1 MEGKANA
8 PPFRQS
14 LTIMTP
20 MPAEY
25 KIDSTSAPFVE
36 ELLQE
41 FLREPARVSPEW
53 RGYFEGLLRQDP
65 GLRPSTNGH
74 ARQQPSLFHPPK
86 GLNGTAGG
94 GQTTGSD
101 DAAFQLRAGRLIE
114 NYRDYGFSAAK
125 LSPLGMDHAPRP
137 ELELASVDLSEADLD
152 RQLPSPFPSRPGTI
166 LLRDCLQLLREVY
179 CGCIGLEIRHIDH
192 PELRAWLISRME
204 APKEPLTHEAQQRIL
219 KRLTEAYVFEEFLR
233 HKYTGAK
240 VFSLEGAEVLIALLD
255 VAIER
260 AADQGVAEVVLAMA
274 HRGRLNVLAN
284 TIGKPEREIFREF
297 NDLPQDGRG
306 FADVKYHLGFSADW
320 EGPQG
325 EKVHLSL
332 CFNPS
337 HLEFVNPVALG
348 RMRAKQDRVNDL
360 SRRTGAAILIHG
372 DAAFSGEGV
381 TQETLNLAQLGGY
394 NTGGTLHVIV
404 NNRIG
409 FTTGPSEGRGT
420 RYSGDVAKM
429 LPIPIFHVNG
439 EDPEA
444 VARVVRIA
452 MDFRHEF
459 QRDVLIDLHCYRRFG
474 HNEADEPAFTQ
485 PLLYKAIRERTNVR
499 ELYAQKLLEQKQL
512 EEGAAEEQ
520 AKERREVMR
529 SEFELAKQE
538 EPSSQ
543 ANPVGIWS
551 GYQGGNEPL
560 ESDGGTT
567 VPEEKLQT
575 LLQKLAEVPAD
586 FHVHPK
592 LVKSLE
598 MRQKMAAGE
607 QSLDWASAE
616 ALAMASLAV
625 EGHGVRLSGQDSQRG
640 TFSQRHA
647 VLHDVENGE
656 RYNIFSR
663 LDQKQAAVEIVNSP
677 LSEAGVLGFDYGYS
691 LDAPEALV
699 MWEAQFGDFC
709 NAAQVIID
717 QFIATAEVKWR
728 RLSGLVML
736 LPHSLEGQGPE
747 HSSARLE
754 RFLALAVGDNI
765 QVLNPTTPAQYF
777 HALRRQVIRKWRKP
791 LVILTPKS
799 LLRDKRAVSSLQE
812 LSSGNFSRIIADQ
825 RAPGAPT
832 SRVLLCSGKV
842 YYELADA
849 RDEAKSDAAILR
861 VEQLYPLTD
870 AAIAAA
876 LKPYPKITP
885 VYWVQEEPENMGAWP
900 YLRRR
905 FGEWLLGRYPF
916 EIIAR
921 SPSASPATG
930 SKRQHETEQKDLLRR
945 ALDLK

>member
-1 MEGKANA
+1 M
-8 PPFRQS
+8 
-14 LTIMTP
+14 
-20 MPAEY
+20 
-25 KIDSTSAPFVE
+25 
-36 ELLQE
+36 
-41 FLREPARVSPEW
+41 
-53 RGYFEGLLRQDP
+53 
-65 GLRPSTNGH
+65 
-74 ARQQPSLFHPPK
+74 
-86 GLNGTAGG
+86 
-94 GQTTGSD
+94 
-101 DAAFQLRAGRLIE
+101 
-114 NYRDYGFSAAK
+114 
-125 LSPLGMDHAPRP
+125 
-137 ELELASVDLSEADLD
+137 
-152 RQLPSPFPSRPGTI
+152 
-166 LLRDCLQLLREVY
+166 
-179 CGCIGLEIRHIDH
+179 
-192 PELRAWLISRME
+192 
-204 APKEPLTHEAQQRIL
+204 
-219 KRLTEAYVFEEFLR
+219 
-233 HKYTGAK
+233 
-240 VFSLEGAEVLIALLD
+240 
-255 VAIER
+255 AIER
-260 AADQGVAEVVLAMA
+260 AAGQGVAEVVLAMA

-348 RMRAKQDRVNDL
+348 RMRAKQDRVNDS
-360 SRRTGAAILIHG
+360 SRRTGAAILVHG

-409 FTTGPSEGRGT
+409 FTTGPDEGRST

-499 ELYAQKLLEQKQL
+499 ELYARKLVELKLL

-538 EPSSQ
+538 EPAPQ
-543 ANPVGIWS
+543 ANPVGVWS

-567 VPEEKLQT
+567 VSEEKLQT
-575 LLQKLAEVPAD
+575 LLRKLAEVPSD

-598 MRQKMAAGE
+598 VRQKMAAGE
-607 QSLDWASAE
+607 QPLDWASAE

-663 LDQKQAAVEIVNSP
+663 LDPKQAGVEIVNSP

-747 HSSARLE
+747 HSQR
-754 RFLALAVGDNI
+754 
-765 QVLNPTTPAQYF
+765 PAG
-777 HALRRQVIRKWRKP
+777 
-791 LVILTPKS
+791 
-799 LLRDKRAVSSLQE
+799 AVSG
-812 LSSGNFSRIIADQ
+812 SGCR
-825 RAPGAPT
+825 
-832 SRVLLCSGKV
+832 
-842 YYELADA
+842 
-849 RDEAKSDAAILR
+849 
-861 VEQLYPLTD
+861 
-870 AAIAAA
+870 
-876 LKPYPKITP
+876 
-885 VYWVQEEPENMGAWP
+885 
-900 YLRRR
+900 
-905 FGEWLLGRYPF
+905 
-916 EIIAR
+916 
-921 SPSASPATG
+921 
-930 SKRQHETEQKDLLRR
+930 
-945 ALDLK
+945 